1 MEQQFTDIFT
11 VPRLPQLIFDQYYSS
26 DSLNKLDKKQN
37 GEYTFVRKRD
47 AKGKHVYDEIKGDNL
62 EEELYAFFKK
72 ITQKLAKHFE
82 DVEIEK
88 KDGNISIQY
97 RPYILG
103 EMNDWIDELL
113 LYNLANYGEVL
124 RPDEK
129 GNDTTMPFPN
139 FIHYTPSLFGKAF
152 FRPLRKITVKL
163 YGKRKQTQN
172 QKQAIQQRQQIR
184 LAGQKDN
191 ILSIDPVSVPNQ
203 NAPISGGKQM
213 QMNLVNINAGK
224 ENQAQQD
231 NNTSRDLLPQAQ
243 KSKQFLKNA
252 QDNNFTP
259 SNKVQGTN
267 QQQTDDNK
275 NMPQQQASK
284 SQNNPVVVQKQDQ
297 SVFATTT
304 QQQQKRQ
311 QQLEKDKEQTIKN
324 SQLVVQNQY
333 QSVFATTTQQQ
344 QKRQQQLQKDKEQ
357 TIKEIMT
364 LLRGKINYYDEM
376 KRMDKKKYPN
386 YVNTSRNKKF
396 NQSVRKI
403 LSEESLETLKIVKG
417 KIERF
422 QPQNNYPVNQRRL
435 LTESLDKDKDVTIVA
450 LRNKLLGDP
459 YKKLLFGDDFTKQQV
474 REKNVSK
481 LQNEYT
487 KLSGK
492 YQKERGEARLEK
504 EIAQRKRLEELRENE
519 QRGKRQAARMA
530 RQKEELDLQ
539 TRKNQLL
546 EKGKRQ
552 TLQDPGE
559 REELRNYYEN
569 NRHKIDGENEISSQQ
584 LISLYDEGQNLPVF
598 LKQIKQQKEQ
608 KRKKAIELALR
619 MRKCKEHSE
628 KVDQLQK
635 QIQTKSNKVN
645 QLKNNVENHS
655 KQVNQINQKI
665 KKDSDQIKQLEK
677 VIENLST
684 TREEQQQKRREFC
697 KNNE

>member
-1 MEQQFTDIFT
+1 
-11 VPRLPQLIFDQYYSS
+11 
-26 DSLNKLDKKQN
+26 
-37 GEYTFVRKRD
+37 
-47 AKGKHVYDEIKGDNL
+47 
-62 EEELYAFFKK
+62 
-72 ITQKLAKHFE
+72 
-82 DVEIEK
+82 
-88 KDGNISIQY
+88 
-97 RPYILG
+97 
-103 EMNDWIDELL
+103 MNDWIDELL
-113 LYNLANYGEVL
+113 LYNLANYGDILSPAKE
-124 RPDEK
+124 
-129 GNDTTMPFPN
+129 GNDTTMPFSN
-139 FIHYTPSLFGKAF
+139 LIHYTPSLFGKAF
-152 FRPLRKITVKL
+152 YRPLRKITVKL

-172 QKQAIQQRQQIR
+172 QKQAIQQRKQIR

-191 ILSIDPVSVPNQ
+191 DTAGNLLTQEQLQGQSLKIAKAERQ
-203 NAPISGGKQM
+203 NALISEGKRM
-213 QMNLVNINAGK
+213 QRNLVNINTEKGSQTQK
-224 ENQAQQD
+224 NNDRSEDLFLQQQ
-231 NNTSRDLLPQAQ
+231 N
-243 KSKQFLKNA
+243 SKQFLKNA
-252 QDNNFTP
+252 QSNNLTP
-259 SNKVQGTN
+259 SNKDQGTN

-284 SQNNPVVVQKQDQ
+284 SQNNPVVVQKQNQ
-297 SVFATTT
+297 SVFATRT
-304 QQQQKRQ
+304 QQKRQ
-311 QQLEKDKEQTIKN
+311 RQQQLQEDKEQTIKN
-324 SQLVVQNQY
+324 SQLVVQKQD
-333 QSVFATTTQQQ
+333 QSVSATTAQQQ

-357 TIKEIMT
+357 TIKEIMR
-364 LLRGKINYYDEM
+364 LLIQKINYYDKIKPM
-376 KRMDKKKYPN
+376 NKKKYLN

-435 LTESLDKDKDVTIVA
+435 LTESLDKDKNVTIVA

-487 KLSGK
+487 QLSEK
-492 YQKERGEARLEK
+492 YQKEREEARLEKERQEAKLEKEREEARLEK

-519 QRGKRQAARMA
+519 QREKRQAARNA

-584 LISLYDEGQNLPVF
+584 LISLYDEGQNLPPF
-598 LKQIKQQKEQ
+598 FKQIKQQKEQ
-608 KRKKAIELALR
+608 KRKKAIELALQ

-628 KVDQLQK
+628 KVNQLQK
-635 QIQTKSNKVN
+635 QIETKSNRVN
-645 QLKNNVENHS
+645 QLENNVENHS
-655 KQVNQINQKI
+655 KQVSQINQKI
-665 KKDSDQIKQLEK
+665 KKDSDQIKQLTK

-684 TREEQQQKRREFC
+684 TREEHQQKRREFC